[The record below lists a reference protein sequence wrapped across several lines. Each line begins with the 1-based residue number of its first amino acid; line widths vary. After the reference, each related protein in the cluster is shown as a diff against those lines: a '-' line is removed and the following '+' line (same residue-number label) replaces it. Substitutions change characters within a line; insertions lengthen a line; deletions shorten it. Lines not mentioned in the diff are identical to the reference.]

1 MVYIVELYSILFYY
15 ELRSWNFFDI
25 IAFVAVVEFFF
36 FFLWAVFLKELRN
49 YKQKLFLFLPQK

>member
-25 IAFVAVVEFFF
+25 IAFVAVVEFLFF
-36 FFLWAVFLKELRN
+36 FFMSSFFKGAT
-49 YKQKLFLFLPQK
+49 KL